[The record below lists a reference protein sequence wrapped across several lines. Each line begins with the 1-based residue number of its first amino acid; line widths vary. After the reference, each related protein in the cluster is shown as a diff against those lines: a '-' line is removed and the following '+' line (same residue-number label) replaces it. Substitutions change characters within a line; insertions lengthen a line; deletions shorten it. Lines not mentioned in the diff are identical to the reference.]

1 MNVKLAI
8 LLISAALGAAG
19 GVAVSIASGWGLI
32 GGLLMYGAGGSLALF
47 AASLLILA
55 AERPA
60 ADKPA
65 HA

>member
-1 MNVKLAI
+1 LNVKLAI

-19 GVAVSIASGWGLI
+19 GAAISIASGWGVI
-32 GGLLMYGAGGSLALF
+32 GGLLMYGAGGSLSLF

-55 AERPA
+55 AERPPA
-60 ADKPA
+60 GKPA

>member
-1 MNVKLAI
+1 MNAKLKF
-8 LLISAALGAAG
+8 LLISAGLGAVG
-19 GVAVSIASGWGLI
+19 GVAVSISAGWGVI
-32 GGLLMYGAGGSLALF
+32 AALLMYGTGGSLSLG

-60 ADKPA
+60 PEKPA

>member
-8 LLISAALGAAG
+8 LLTSAVLGAAG
-19 GVAVSIASGWGLI
+19 GAGLSIVSGWGVI
-32 GGLLMYGAGGSLALF
+32 GGLLMYGAGGSLSLF

-60 ADKPA
+60 PVKPA

>member
-1 MNVKLAI
+1 MNAKLVI

-19 GVAVSIASGWGLI
+19 GVGISIAAGWGLL
-32 GGLLMYGAGGSLALF
+32 GGVLMYSAGGSTSLF

-60 ADKPA
+60 GRAA

>member
-1 MNVKLAI
+1 MNAKLAI

-19 GVAVSIASGWGLI
+19 GVSLSIAAGWGLI
-32 GGLLMYGAGGSLALF
+32 AGILMYGAGGSTSLF

-55 AERPA
+55 AERSSEES
-60 ADKPA
+60 A